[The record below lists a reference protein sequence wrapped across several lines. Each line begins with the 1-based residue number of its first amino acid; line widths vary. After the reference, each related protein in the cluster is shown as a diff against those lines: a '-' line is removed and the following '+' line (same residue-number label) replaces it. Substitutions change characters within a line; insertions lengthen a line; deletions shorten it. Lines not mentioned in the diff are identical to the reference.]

1 MKEEV
6 SEVKIAAELQIR
18 QAREPASLE
27 SSKRKGFLELRLLI
41 GCGDTTHL
49 AKDVGDCITATSR
62 KCKLACRRLHPIFVA
77 ADCESL
83 DTLGIGR

>member
-49 AKDVGDCITATSR
+49 AKDVGDW
-62 KCKLACRRLHPIFVA
+62 
-77 ADCESL
+77 
-83 DTLGIGR
+83 